1 MKMFSK
7 TCVAACAIVACL
19 LGQANAE
26 TLKLSH
32 VRPQGTP
39 IDLDLIKFAGDV
51 EKGTNGKLKMKIYPA
66 NALGDY
72 TVVQERVSIGAVD
85 MSCQPTATSAE
96 KRFMLMIFPYLVKD
110 WAQAEANF
118 KTGSN
123 LRNSLSELFAG
134 QGITLLATYPAY
146 FGGAAFA
153 KEPTNPTDP
162 TANKKSKIRIPAWK
176 SMDLM
181 ATNFGYQT
189 APLPYSEAFAALQTG
204 VVDGAMGSGAEGYYS
219 AFRDVTK
226 FYIPLNTHF
235 EAWHLIIN
243 TEKFESLDAEEQKAL
258 KDAALAFEQARWK
271 VVAEAQ
277 TEYENKLAEGG
288 TKIIRLTPEQLDAFA
303 KISREKVWPEI
314 MNDIGKEWAEGVLN
328 KLQ

>member
-1 MKMFSK
+1 MKKFSK
-7 TCVAACAIVACL
+7 LCVATVAIMACL
-19 LGQANAE
+19 AGQAQAE

-32 VRPQGTP
+32 VRPKGTP
-39 IDLDLIKFAGDV
+39 IDVDLTKLASDV
-51 EKGTNGKLKMKIYPA
+51 EAATNGKLKLKLYPA

-72 TVVQERVSIGAVD
+72 TVVQERVGIGAVD

-96 KRFMLMIFPYLVKD
+96 KRFMLMLFPYLVKD

-123 LRNSLSELFAG
+123 LRKALDELFAK

-153 KEPTNPTDP
+153 KEPTNPTSV
-162 TANKKSKIRIPAWK
+162 TENKKSKIRIPAWK

-243 TEKFESLDAEEQKAL
+243 TEKFESLDAAEQKAL
-258 KDAALAFEQARWK
+258 RDAALAFEQARWK
-271 VVAEAQ
+271 VVADAQ
-277 TEYENKLAEGG
+277 TEYENKLEAGG

-303 KISREKVWPEI
+303 KVAREKVWPEI
-314 MNDIGKEWAEGVLN
+314 MSDIGKEWAEGVL
-328 KLQ
+328 KQMQ